1 MTAQEL
7 LALPDDQ
14 LDAVPQEEIDRIL
27 AEERKTLDRLGRRL
41 DSRPKSTNEVAELL
55 GISKT
60 RVHELQTIALLKIRD
75 RYPEL
80 RNLLEA

>member
-14 LDAVPQEEIDRIL
+14 LDAVPMEEIDRIL

-41 DSRPKSTNEVAELL
+41 DSRPKPINEVAELL

-60 RVHELQTIALLKIRD
+60 RVHELQTIALPKIRD
-75 RYPEL
+75 RFPEL